1 MFKTSAL
8 AIIVAF
14 CFLPFTASADEI
26 AVGSKA
32 PDFTIPN
39 AKSEQVNLYDLLEN
53 GPVVLSFYRG
63 GWCPYCNEQLQAY
76 QGDLDKFDEY
86 NAQLVAISPE
96 QPESANETAMANEV
110 TFQVLS
116 DFNNNVARSYD
127 LIWTV
132 PSDMREKFYGWLE
145 STTGK
150 NLAAYNG
157 IESDE
162 LPIPATF
169 VIAQDSTITYMFKN
183 ENYKLR
189 AANEEIL
196 EALKKLEN

>member
-8 AIIVAF
+8 AIIMAF
-14 CFLPFTASADEI
+14 CFLPFTASAEEI
-26 AVGSKA
+26 SVGSKA

-39 AKSEQVNLYDLLEN
+39 AKSEQVNLYDLLES

-76 QGDLDKFDEY
+76 QGDLEKFDEY
-86 NAQLVAISPE
+86 DAQLVAISPE
-96 QPESANETAMANEV
+96 QPESTNETAMANEV

-116 DFNNNVARSYD
+116 DFNNDVARSYD

-132 PSDMREKFYGWLE
+132 PSDMRERFYSWLE
-145 STTGK
+145 NTTGK

-169 VIAQDSTITYMFKN
+169 VIAQDGTIAYVFKN

-196 EALKKLEN
+196 EALAKLQN